1 MFGTLGA
8 RNFTQDVSNL
18 EVIQMH
24 LFTRFTVHVSTLIQV
39 LEFPSPGGYLGI
51 IFFSF
56 TAKLKIHQ
64 CFKLARNYNN
74 IKYVIGSKK
83 RGTFCAKCNSFQ
95 TVTILRPQE
104 PSASDLGCEQLRH
117 FSNTLTIST
126 KQKHLEAWN

>member
-18 EVIQMH
+18 EVIQTH

-39 LEFPSPGGYLGI
+39 QEFPSPGGYLGI

-64 CFKLARNYNN
+64 CFKLARNYN
-74 IKYVIGSKK
+74 IIYVIGSKK

-104 PSASDLGCEQLRH
+104 PSASDLGCEQLRL
-117 FSNTLTIST
+117 SAT
-126 KQKHLEAWN
+126 QMQR